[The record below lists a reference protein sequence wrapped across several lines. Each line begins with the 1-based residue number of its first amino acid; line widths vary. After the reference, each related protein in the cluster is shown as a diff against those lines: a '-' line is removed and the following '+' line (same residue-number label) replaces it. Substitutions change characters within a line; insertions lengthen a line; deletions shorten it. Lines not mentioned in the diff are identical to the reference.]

1 MLMMLCAWTDFY
13 QEMVFHLGLLGADD
27 FLLFNP
33 CFGTCTKD
41 QKPNGTAMMTLADNE
56 MYSMMFTE
64 LSAIVGFEN
73 RSWIQEATPG
83 GWRCAYI
90 LSAMTTPVSR
100 VWRFTS
106 KDGKPTN
113 HLMQDGSS
121 VIWVSK
127 RPDSSSSKLSNVVFE
142 MATIIASATAGAT
155 QPVSAVGLWINQS
168 LTARMPNNWQC
179 PTN

>member
-1 MLMMLCAWTDFY
+1 M
-13 QEMVFHLGLLGADD
+13 GLLGADD

-33 CFGTCTKD
+33 CYGTCTTG

-56 MYSMMFTE
+56 MFSTMFTE
-64 LSAIVGFEN
+64 LSAIVGFKK
-73 RSWIQEATPG
+73 RVWIQEPTPG

-106 KDGKPTN
+106 KDGKPTS
-113 HLMQDGSS
+113 HLTQDGST
-121 VIWVSK
+121 VTLVPNQ
-127 RPDSSSSKLSNVVFE
+127 PDGSSSKMSKVVFP

-155 QPVSAVGLWINQS
+155 KPVSAVGLWINQS
-168 LTARMPNNWQC
+168 LAAPVPDNWQC
-179 PTN
+179 STN